1 MAATSSDTPRILT
14 RGDTTEFK
22 VGFFADD
29 AETTP
34 LIPVTPDFPSYE
46 ILDTAGTPIQQ
57 GVGVPTTAGN
67 YTVGFLVPKDAPLSY
82 FNQKPQTFNDQSQG
96 MPLTANGAR
105 YRIEWTMVTAE
116 NFQVNFVEEFDVRDT
131 AITQSQNRELKYL
144 TLAGD
149 AVRLIFRV
157 TDLPYRT
164 RLRLIVRGND
174 ANPVVEDYL
183 DLSVPSSPTGGI
195 KSAKDGDSYV
205 LYYDVPEG
213 TTQIN
218 TCYLALWNLQETA
231 FTPATTEF
239 QMLTAIATG
248 VLPLITSLRMLIDRF
263 QKRLGRIVA
272 YEDSDLLEY
281 IARGVQMVN
290 NQYPTTGYSLAN
302 IPDSL
307 LSFVLLGAAWWGL
320 KAQGILNAEMNINF
334 SGQSVTLTVDAQ
346 AGIDSAAAAMME
358 MFNTGLAAAK
368 MAFVRTARGMGTVGV
383 RGYGYRATTDFVYP
397 VSRSHG
403 SGMEGFASLFSKLG
417 LL

>member
-29 AETTP
+29 QQTTP
-34 LIPVTPDFPSYE
+34 LLPVTPDYPAYTIIDPS
-46 ILDTAGTPIQQ
+46 GTPIQNGI
-57 GVGVPTTAGN
+57 GVATTPGN
-67 YTVGFLVPKDAPLSY
+67 YTVQFLVPKDAILSY
-82 FNQKPQTFNDQSQG
+82 FNQTPQTYNDKNQG
-96 MPLTANGAR
+96 EPLTANGAR
-105 YRIEWTMVTAE
+105 YRIEWSMVTAE

-144 TLAGD
+144 TLTGD
-149 AVRLIFRV
+149 GVRLIYRV
-157 TDLPYRT
+157 TALPYMT
-164 RLRLIVRGND
+164 RLRLLIRGND
-174 ANPVVEDYL
+174 GNPVLEDYL
-183 DLSVPSSPTGGI
+183 DLSVPNTPTGGV

-205 LYYDVPEG
+205 LYYDVPVG
-213 TTQIN
+213 ITQAN
-218 TCYLALWNLQETA
+218 TCYLALWNIQVDA

-239 QMLTAIATG
+239 QILTAITTG
-248 VLPLITSLRMLIDRF
+248 VLPLITSLRMLIDKF

-290 NQYPTTGYSLAN
+290 NQYPTTGYTLNN

-346 AGIDSAAAAMME
+346 AGIDSAASAMME
-358 MFNTGLAAAK
+358 MFNQGLAAAK
-368 MAFVRTARGMGTVGV
+368 MAFVRKARGVGTVGV
-383 RGYGYRATTDFVYP
+383 RGYGYRAMTDFVFP
-397 VSRSHG
+397 ISKSAG
-403 SGMEGFASLFSKLG
+403 SGVDGFATLFSKLG